1 MLTNKSLG
9 ILVQR
14 QHLVKHVIYQG
25 AVGRIIL
32 SGVAA
37 EPELV
42 TVQAGGRLP
51 LQGKAGAVR
60 AFHNYALPALRIRI
74 TSALR

>member
-25 AVGRIIL
+25 TVGRIIL

-37 EPELV
+37 EPKLV
-42 TVQAGGRLP
+42 TVQAGRRLP
-51 LQGKAGAVR
+51 R
-60 AFHNYALPALRIRI
+60 
-74 TSALR
+74 

>member
-1 MLTNKSLG
+1 MIAVLTNKSLG

-14 QHLVKHVIYQG
+14 QHLVKHNIYQG

-42 TVQAGGRLP
+42 TVPAGHPLFGRGL
-51 LQGKAGAVR
+51 VT
-60 AFHNYALPALRIRI
+60 N
-74 TSALR
+74 